1 MRVIKRYPNRKL
13 YDTSARQ
20 YVTLQAIRDLVGQG
34 EVVQV
39 LDSRTGKDVTKGALS
54 KIVLEKEMEN
64 GGGLPTSF
72 LTDMIKRSGRTV
84 MGYLKKSWEAGKEAA
99 TWAEDEVGGSMKG
112 LVKMGKLSISE
123 ADNLRTE
130 IAGKVTARIAEQQ
143 QVIERGIRAG
153 LEKAF
158 HSINLPTR
166 HDLDDVRSRLSK
178 MEARLDSILGNGSGH
193 GGGNKVRVKT
203 KRG

>member
-20 YVTLQAIRDLVGQG
+20 YVTLQAIRELVGQG

-39 LDSRTGKDVTKGALS
+39 VDSRTGKDVTKGALS

-99 TWAEDEVGGSMKG
+99 AWAEDEVGGSVKG
-112 LVKMGKLSISE
+112 LVKMGKLSIAE
-123 ADNLRTE
+123 ADALRND
-130 IAGKVTARIAEQQ
+130 IAAKVKTRLSENEQL
-143 QVIERGIRAG
+143 IERGLKAG
-153 LEKAF
+153 IEKAM
-158 HSINLPTR
+158 HTINLPTR
-166 HDLDDVRSRLSK
+166 QDLDEVRSRLAK
-178 MEARLDSILGNGSGH
+178 MEARLDSALGNGDA
-193 GGGNKVRVKT
+193 KK
-203 KRG
+203 KRAKK

>member
-20 YVTLQAIRDLVGQG
+20 YVTLQAIRELVGDG
-34 EVVQV
+34 ETVQV
-39 LDSRTGKDVTKGALS
+39 VDSRTGKDVTKGALS

-72 LTDMIKRSGRTV
+72 LTDMIKKSGRTV

-112 LVKMGKLSISE
+112 LVKLGKITVTE
-123 ADNLRTE
+123 ADALRND
-130 IAGKVTARIAEQQ
+130 IAAKVRERFAAQEQM
-143 QVIERGIRAG
+143 IERGVRAG
-153 LEKAF
+153 LEKAL
-158 HSINLPTR
+158 HAINLPTR
-166 HDLDDVRSRLSK
+166 GDLDDVRARLSK
-178 MEARLDSILGNGSGH
+178 LEGKLDGALTNGD
-193 GGGNKVRVKT
+193 KKPT
-203 KRG
+203 KRIKKA

>member
-13 YDTSARQ
+13 YDTNARQ

-39 LDSRTGKDVTKGALS
+39 VDSRTGKDVTKGALS

-84 MGYLKKSWEAGKEAA
+84 MGYLKKSWEAGREAA
-99 TWAEDEVGGSMKG
+99 AWAEDEVGGSMKG
-112 LVKMGKLSISE
+112 LVKMGKLSIAE
-123 ADNLRTE
+123 ADALR
-130 IAGKVTARIAEQQ
+130 ADLAAKVKTRLSEQEQ
-143 QVIERGIRAG
+143 LIERGLKAG
-153 LEKAF
+153 IEKAM
-158 HSINLPTR
+158 HTINLPTR
-166 HDLDDVRSRLSK
+166 QDLDEVRSRLSK
-178 MEARLDSILGNGSGH
+178 MEARLDSALGNGDS
-193 GGGNKVRVKT
+193 KKKPRAK
-203 KRG
+203 K

>member
-20 YVTLQAIRDLVGQG
+20 YVTLQAIRELVGQG
-34 EVVQV
+34 ESVQV

-112 LVKMGKLSISE
+112 LVKLGKISVAE
-123 ADNLRTE
+123 AENLRNE
-130 IAGKVTARIAEQQ
+130 LASKVNARLTEQQ
-143 QVIERGIRAG
+143 KMIETGIRAG
-153 LEKAF
+153 LEKAL
-158 HSINLPTR
+158 HAVNLPTR
-166 HDLDDVRSRLSK
+166 HDIDEMRSRLSK
-178 MEARLDSILGNGSGH
+178 MESRLDTLLDGNGDGK
-193 GGGNKVRVKT
+193 KVRVKT
-203 KRG
+203 KKG

>member
-13 YDTSARQ
+13 YDTNARQ
-20 YVTLQAIRDLVGQG
+20 YVTLQAIRELVGQG

-99 TWAEDEVGGSMKG
+99 TWAEDEVGGSVKG
-112 LVKMGKLSISE
+112 LVKMGKLTISE
-123 ADNLRTE
+123 AENLRND
-130 IAGKVTARIAEQQ
+130 IANKVKTRLAEQEQ
-143 QVIERGIRAG
+143 LIERGLKAG
-153 LEKAF
+153 IEKAM
-158 HSINLPTR
+158 HTINLPTR
-166 HDLDDVRSRLSK
+166 ADLDDVRSRLSK
-178 MEARLDSILGNGSGH
+178 MEARLDTVLGDGNG
-193 GGGNKVRVKT
+193 KKA
-203 KRG
+203 KRKKA

>member
-39 LDSRTGKDVTKGALS
+39 VDSRTGRDVTKGALS

-99 TWAEDEVGGSMKG
+99 TWAEDEVGGSLKG
-112 LVKMGKLSISE
+112 LVKLGKLSISE
-123 ADNLRTE
+123 AENVRND
-130 IAGKVTARIAEQQ
+130 IVGKVNARWAEQQ
-143 QVIERGIRAG
+143 KMIESGIRTG
-153 LEKAF
+153 LEKAM

-166 HDLDDVRSRLSK
+166 QDLDDVRSRLSK
-178 MEARLDSILGNGSGH
+178 MEARLDSILDHGGNG
-193 GGGNKVRVKT
+193 KT
-203 KRG
+203 RKAKRA

>member
-20 YVTLQAIRDLVGQG
+20 YVTLQSIRELVGDG
-34 EVVQV
+34 EIVQV
-39 LDSRTGKDVTKGALS
+39 VDSRTGKDVTKGALS

-99 TWAEDEVGGSMKG
+99 AWAEDEVGTSMKG

-123 ADNLRTE
+123 ADNLRSDITS
-130 IAGKVTARIAEQQ
+130 KVKSRLAEQEAL
-143 QVIERGIRAG
+143 IERGIKAG

-158 HSINLPTR
+158 HTINLPTR
-166 HDLDDVRSRLSK
+166 HDLDEVRSRLSK
-178 MEARLDSILGNGSGH
+178 MEARLDSVLDNGAT
-193 GGGNKVRVKT
+193 RKT
-203 KRG
+203 KRKKS

>member
-20 YVTLQAIRDLVGQG
+20 YVTLLAIRELVGQG
-34 EVVQV
+34 ETVQV
-39 LDSRTGKDVTKGALS
+39 VDSRTGKDVTKGALS

-99 TWAEDEVGGSMKG
+99 AWAEDEVGGSVKG

-123 ADNLRTE
+123 ADSLRAE
-130 IAGKVTARIAEQQ
+130 LAAKVKARLAEQEAL
-143 QVIERGIRAG
+143 IEKGIRAG

-166 HDLDDVRSRLSK
+166 HDLDEVRSRLAR
-178 MEARLDSILGNGSGH
+178 MESRLDGVLGNGE
-193 GGGNKVRVKT
+193 NKKARKP
-203 KRG
+203 KKS